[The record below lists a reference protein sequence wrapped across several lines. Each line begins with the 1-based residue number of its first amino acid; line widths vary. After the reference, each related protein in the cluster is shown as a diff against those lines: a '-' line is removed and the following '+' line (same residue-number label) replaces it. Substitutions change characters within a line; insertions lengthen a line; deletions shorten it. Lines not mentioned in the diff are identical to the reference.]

1 VLGLFITY
9 RSARASD
16 GHHCIFGLQ
25 TSMLRVLDPGLACV
39 CVLRALVPFF
49 FEGAAISGDAS
60 EVSHGATNFTTDL
73 AAMDDL

>member
-1 VLGLFITY
+1 MCVGAVYYIQIRKSERWPPL
-9 RSARASD
+9 
-16 GHHCIFGLQ
+16 H
-25 TSMLRVLDPGLACV
+25 LRTADQQDPGMACV

-73 AAMDDL
+73 AATDDL